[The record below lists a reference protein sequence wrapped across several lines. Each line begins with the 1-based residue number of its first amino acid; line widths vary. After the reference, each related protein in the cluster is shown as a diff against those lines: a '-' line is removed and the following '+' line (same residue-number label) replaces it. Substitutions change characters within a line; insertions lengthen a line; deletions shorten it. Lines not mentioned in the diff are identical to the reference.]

1 MARHTPLSLSFL
13 KNSLI
18 NNWLKVVE
26 GKTVFAKNVY
36 QRRKQF
42 KNLHF
47 WNISERYNL
56 LDSQIDLSCI
66 QPKQVEAVNKPKET
80 GALLSQQR

>member
-26 GKTVFAKNVY
+26 GKTVFAKMFINEGNNLKIYISGILANVIT
-36 QRRKQF
+36 F
-42 KNLHF
+42 
-47 WNISERYNL
+47 
-56 LDSQIDLSCI
+56 
-66 QPKQVEAVNKPKET
+66 
-80 GALLSQQR
+80 